1 MSVTSKKILDAN
13 VLTCAVAGTAEEVSS
28 FIQAVDGK
36 ISKIVNGTQEIL
48 PSGGIADVSALFTSA
63 NTSLMGVV
71 RYDHVTY
78 TSGKLTD
85 RAINSFTMTGNVTVQ
100 FPDAV
105 TGKARDLL
113 LLVTHTSGELTLP
126 TGNTYYGDVPT
137 MDANATYLIALTE
150 VSSGVWYMRT
160 IKMEVTTG

>member
-1 MSVTSKKILDAN
+1 MAVTSKKILDAN
-13 VLTCAVAGTAEEVSS
+13 ISTCAVAGTSEEVSS

-36 ISKIVNGTQEIL
+36 ISKIVNGTQEIT
-48 PSGGIADVSALFTSA
+48 PSGGIADVSALFSSA

-85 RAINSFTMTGNVTVQ
+85 RAINAFTMTGNVTVQ

-105 TGKARDLL
+105 TGKARDF
-113 LLVTHTSGELTLP
+113 LLVITYTSGSLTLP
-126 TGNTYYGDVPT
+126 SGFTYYGDAVS
-137 MDANATYLIALTE
+137 MEANATYLFAFTE
-150 VSSGVWYMRT
+150 VKSGEFYRRV
-160 IKMEVTTG
+160 IKMEVPNA

>member
-1 MSVTSKKILDAN
+1 MAVNPKKILDAN
-13 VLTCAVAGTAEEVSS
+13 ISTCAVAGTAEEVSS

-36 ISKIVNGTQEIL
+36 ISKIVNGTQEIT
-48 PSGGIADVSALFTSA
+48 PSGGVADVSALFTTN

-71 RYDHVTY
+71 RYAHATY

-85 RAINSFTMTGNVTVQ
+85 RAINAFTMTGNVTVQ

-126 TGNTYYGDVPT
+126 TGNTYHGDVPT
-137 MDANATYLIALTE
+137 MDAGAIYLIALTE
-150 VSSGVWYMRT
+150 VSTGVWYMRT
-160 IKMEVTTG
+160 IKIGVPNG

>member
-36 ISKIVNGTQEIL
+36 ISKIVNGTQEIS

-78 TSGKLTD
+78 KSGKLTD

-113 LLVTHTSGELTLP
+113 LLVTHTSGELTLRRAIP
-126 TGNTYYGDVPT
+126 TTET
-137 MDANATYLIALTE
+137 CRRWTLTLPI
-150 VSSGVWYMRT
+150 SSR
-160 IKMEVTTG
+160 